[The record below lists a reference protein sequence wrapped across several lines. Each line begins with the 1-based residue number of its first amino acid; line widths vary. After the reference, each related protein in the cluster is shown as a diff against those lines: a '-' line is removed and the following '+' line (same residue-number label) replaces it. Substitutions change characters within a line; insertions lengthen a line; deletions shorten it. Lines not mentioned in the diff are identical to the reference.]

1 MAAIPAPELA
11 HEAARTYTLEDMYHL
26 PRDGRK
32 YELIKG
38 ELVVSPAGMQH
49 EGIAAELVILLGIF
63 LKAQKLGRV
72 YTSSVGY
79 TLPSGDLLSPDVSFV
94 RTENLPDG
102 KSPVGFGQLA
112 PDLAVEIISPSDNM
126 NDVEEKVELYLQNGT
141 QLVWVIN
148 PKIGRATVY
157 RADGSV
163 SLVRADGNL
172 SGEAVLPGFVCPLV
186 AIL

>member
-1 MAAIPAPELA
+1 MSVTPAPEV
-11 HEAARTYTLEDMYHL
+11 ARTYTVEDLYHV

-38 ELVVSPAGMQH
+38 ELIVSPAGMQH
-49 EGIAAELVILLGIF
+49 EGIAAELVVQLGIF
-63 LKAQKLGRV
+63 LKIHVLGRV
-72 YTSSVGY
+72 YTSSVGFV
-79 TLPSGDLLSPDVSFV
+79 LPSGDLLSPDVSFV

-112 PDLAVEIISPSDNM
+112 PDLAVEIVSPSDNLT
-126 NDVEEKVELYLQNGT
+126 DVDDKVELYLQNGT

-148 PKIGRATVY
+148 PKLGRATVY
-157 RADGSV
+157 RADGSI
-163 SLVRADGNL
+163 SLVRSDGNL
-172 SGEAVLPGFVCPLV
+172 NGESVLPGFACPLV